1 MRDWGEN
8 AAQRSIVRQGGT
20 TIQRRLLL
28 RQRYSPKLAL
38 GAAPHQAEAGF
49 LNSISKDFLAE
60 AGEDEFD
67 AEERGAIVF
76 VENGIDLDDFEGN
89 HGLGVG
95 DHFHGEMG
103 FAIGDTAA
111 HGSADAGS
119 VGGIDEVH
127 IEADGDAGGVVHG
140 VLEGVGHDFAHAAL
154 VDVAHGE
161 DVDAGYLDDLSFLG
175 VEIAGT
181 DDDDVAGL
189 GFGLEAEKVD
199 EFGRPVTHDDG

>member
-67 AEERGAIVF
+67 AEERGAVVF
-76 VENGIDLDDFEGN
+76 VENGINLDDFEGN

-111 HGSADAGS
+111 HGSADAGG
-119 VGGIDEVH
+119 VGGIDEIH
-127 IEADGDAGGVVHG
+127 IEADRDAGGVVHG
-140 VLEGVGHDFAHAAL
+140 VLESLGHDVAHAAL
-154 VDVAHGE
+154 VNVAHGE
-161 DVDAGYLDDLSFLG
+161 DMNAGFLDDFAFLR
-175 VEIAGT
+175 VEITGA
-181 DDDDVAGL
+181 DDDDVARF
-189 GFGLEAEKVD
+189 GFGLEAEQVD
-199 EFGRPVTHDDG
+199 ELGSAVTHD